1 METSEEDEDFDMQ
14 GNMEISEEDEN
25 FYYDEDFY
33 DVVWDWM
40 VADYWRRDFSK
51 ISLLHFS
58 ICTIGLKDSGKNADL
73 DFSLLLLL
81 CTYVFLRF
89 LDVIRDLVIASYV
102 ETGWVICAS
111 ESLGESGSK
120 VWWFWF
126 MLHPF
131 SFFFLLFMLSCY
143 KSYCD

>member
-1 METSEEDEDFDMQ
+1 MQ

-33 DVVWDWM
+33 DVLWDWM
-40 VADYWRRDFSK
+40 VADYWRRDFSE

-81 CTYVFLRF
+81 CTYVF
-89 LDVIRDLVIASYV
+89 
-102 ETGWVICAS
+102 
-111 ESLGESGSK
+111 
-120 VWWFWF
+120 
-126 MLHPF
+126 
-131 SFFFLLFMLSCY
+131 
-143 KSYCD
+143 